1 MQALADKVHIHLLQP
16 EGYVDAEAEHLLSLA
31 ERQRAQAFRFP
42 KDRDLYVAAH
52 IFLRRV
58 LSQYAP
64 LAAAHWQFNHNAYGK
79 PSIANVGY
87 DWLQF
92 NLSHTQGMIA
102 CAVVRGRAVGVDIEQ
117 INRLCDLPSLCQYV
131 LTPIE
136 ATDVLAAS
144 LPHEQTERFFTY
156 WTLKEAYIKARGMGL
171 QLPLQQFAFLRGNLT
186 NWCLSLDPSLQNT
199 EENWQ
204 FNAYRAGNNYC
215 LAYCVQTDLE
225 AIHASNALII
235 LENSSSSFVLNSDS
249 ETTPISCWQTDSNNT
264 SNSTEPYKRT
274 ELNVLCAI

>member
-16 EGYVDAEAEHLLSLA
+16 EGYVDIEAEHLLSPE

-64 LAAAHWQFNHNAYGK
+64 IAAEHWQFDHNVYGK
-79 PSIANVGY
+79 PAIANAGY

-92 NLSHTQGMIA
+92 NLSHTQGLAA
-102 CAVVRGRAVGVDIEQ
+102 CAVARGRAVGIDVEQ
-117 INRLCDLPSLCQYV
+117 INRSCDLPGLCQYV

-136 ATDVLAAS
+136 ATDVLSAHS
-144 LPHEQTERFFTY
+144 PNEQTERFFTY

-171 QLPLQQFAFLRGNLT
+171 SLPLQQFAFLRENCT
-186 NWCLSLDPSLQNT
+186 NWCLSCDPRL
-199 EENWQ
+199 EDAGENWQ
-204 FNAYRAGNNYC
+204 FDAYRAGTNHC
-215 LAYCVQTDLE
+215 VAYCVQ
-225 AIHASNALII
+225 AASEPSHCSNILIVR
-235 LENSSSSFVLNSDS
+235 ENSASSVVWNAAVEITAMS
-249 ETTPISCWQTDSNNT
+249 
-264 SNSTEPYKRT
+264 R
-274 ELNVLCAI
+274 